1 MIERYGYLITNVYV
15 FQNKQSIF
23 GLQIMVVV
31 ILEEVVQCVLDMRGM
46 EGLVFLEI
54 KILMGSRKN
63 LGRFI
68 RILVENKEDFMYFLV
83 IN

>member
-1 MIERYGYLITNVYV
+1 MIERYGYLIMNVYV

>member
-1 MIERYGYLITNVYV
+1 
-15 FQNKQSIF
+15 
-23 GLQIMVVV
+23 MVVV